1 MANYNAKGAFVLPR
15 HLQIK
20 NGVNIEQLSVNRTLT
35 YKDSQLQRLDAQSL
49 GLEVVLPAEK
59 DGAMFVINCQGNPI
73 TVKDPAGV
81 TVKALSVGEGAL
93 VACDGTSWKQF
104 I

>member
-1 MANYNAKGAFVLPR
+1 MASYNGKSAFVLPR

-35 YKDSQLQRLDAQSL
+35 YMDSQLQRLDAQGA
-49 GLEVVLPAEK
+49 GLDVILPAEK
-59 DGAMFVINCQGNPI
+59 DGAIFVINCQGNAI
-73 TVKDPAGV
+73 TVKDGAGV

-93 VACDGTSWKQF
+93 FGCDGTSWKQF